1 MSTNRRIAGHGL
13 AMFRRTCACLL
24 FALGV
29 AAPAAADDFLLD
41 TPDGLL
47 AFQTDQQRQSYL
59 QWVRAGGRA
68 AWSYLADDLMKPC
81 GRGDDEKCQQ
91 NMVALRD
98 AYPDALK
105 NARLVLDGVK
115 FRFLLALR
123 NGNFLYQIAP
133 SYQLLQAIVGT
144 PGNCASWAATAN
156 QRLNM
161 PSGGALSLLSNE
173 ADAEIPRNG
182 RYPEREVLDG
192 RQGRPGLL
200 ETARS
205 CPTL

>member
-1 MSTNRRIAGHGL
+1 MLRRL
-13 AMFRRTCACLL
+13 CACLL
-24 FALGV
+24 FTLGV
-29 AAPAAADDFLLD
+29 AAPASADEFLLE
-41 TPDGLL
+41 TADGLL
-47 AFQTDQQRQSYL
+47 AFQTDQDRQNYI
-59 QWVRAGGRA
+59 QWVRSGGRA

-98 AYPDALK
+98 AYPAALK

-115 FRFLLALR
+115 FRFLVALR

-133 SYQLLQAIVGT
+133 SYQLLQAIVTT

-156 QRLNM
+156 QRLKM
-161 PSGGALSLLSNE
+161 PSGALRLLSTE

-205 CPTL
+205 CTTL

>member
-1 MSTNRRIAGHGL
+1 MFGRMCA
-13 AMFRRTCACLL
+13 AMLM
-24 FALGV
+24 ALCF
-29 AAPAAADDFLLD
+29 AAPASAEEFLLE

-47 AFQTDQQRQSYL
+47 AFQTDQHRQNYI
-59 QWVRAGGRA
+59 QWVREGGRS
-68 AWSYLADDLMKPC
+68 AWLYLSDRLMKPC
-81 GRGDDEKCQQ
+81 GRGDDDECQK
-91 NMVALRD
+91 NMVALRND
-98 AYPDALK
+98 YPEALK

-115 FRFLLALR
+115 FRFLVALR

-133 SYQLLQAIVGT
+133 SYQLLQAIVGR

-161 PSGGALSLLSNE
+161 PSGGALRLLSND
-173 ADAEIPRNG
+173 ADAEIPRTS
-182 RYPEREVLDG
+182 RYPERAILDG

-205 CPTL
+205 CNTL